1 MKRLLLLSS
10 LMIATSVNY
19 SCKAEPKEQLPNPLL
34 EDYLPTTAEGMRN
47 FDPVDGVPKFDLIK
61 AEHYAPA
68 FEEAMAM
75 HNDEID
81 AIVDNSAEPTFE
93 NTIVALDRAG
103 IKLSE
108 ISLIFGMLSS
118 SDLDDEMQEV
128 QNEMMPRLEEHYN
141 AIMLNT
147 KLFKRV
153 KAVYDKREELK
164 LDAVDMRLLEKTYN
178 DFVRS
183 GALLEGE
190 AKERL
195 MAINAELALLNIRFG
210 NNLLADNGAFELLL
224 SESQVSD
231 LPEGVRNQAKEAA
244 QAADKSGYLFTLDKP
259 SMLPF
264 LTYSSDRELRR
275 KLYDGYLMRGNNG
288 DENDN
293 KAIIADM
300 VRLRI
305 EKANLLG
312 YKSYAHYVTD
322 DQMAGTPE
330 AVYALLEEIY
340 EPALASAKEELAAM
354 NELFQQDHPG
364 ETFEKSDWWYYA
376 EKVRKQKYQLD
387 EEAIRPYFSL
397 DNVRRGMFYLA
408 NRLYGITFR
417 PIAVARYHSECSVF
431 EVLDK
436 DNTHL
441 GILYID
447 PHPRKSKSGGAWCG
461 NFTEQLYIDGVRKAP
476 VVGIV
481 CNFTPPVGDTP
492 SLLTFDE
499 AETMFHEF
507 GHALHCLFADVKYRS
522 LAEVEGDFVELPS
535 QIMEN
540 WAFEPEILRNY
551 AVHYQT
557 GEVIPDNL
565 IKRIQNAALFNQG
578 FTTLEL
584 TAAALIDMD
593 IHSLEVF
600 PENFDVVAFEKY
612 NLATRRGLI
621 PEVEPRYRYT
631 YFAHIFN
638 GGYSS
643 GYYFYLWA
651 EVLDKDAFAAF
662 KERRDICDPTLA
674 SVLRYDLLAQG
685 GQRPGMDMYR
695 TFRGAEPNKE
705 PMLRA
710 RGLWTE
716 PIVVDSTEMDN
727 APEVILPERP
737 ERPTP
742 IKRPGDKEKPSKDKG
757 AKESRKEGRETA
769 KPEIAKPENLKPKA
783 GKPDSAKRAAMP
795 IQGAPIQ
802 PKKAER
808 E

>member
-10 LMIATSVNY
+10 LMFVTAMTN
-19 SCKAEPKEQLPNPLL
+19 SCKAEPSKEEEAGNPLL
-34 EDYLPTTAEGMRN
+34 EDYLPTTAEGMRD
-47 FDPVDGVPKFDLIK
+47 FDPVDGVPKFDEIEASHFK
-61 AEHYAPA
+61 PA
-68 FEEAMAM
+68 FEAAMEM
-75 HNDEID
+75 HNEEIE
-81 AIVDNSAEPTFE
+81 AIVDNDDEPTFE

-103 IKLSE
+103 IKLGE

-141 AIMLNT
+141 AIMLNDA
-147 KLFKRV
+147 LFQRV
-153 KAVYDKREELK
+153 KYVYDKRHTLS
-164 LDAVDMRLLEKTYN
+164 LDAIDMRLLEKTYN

-183 GALLEGE
+183 GALLQG
-190 AKERL
+190 ADKERL
-195 MAINAELALLNIRFG
+195 MAINAELASLTIRFG
-210 NNLLADNGAFELLL
+210 NNLLAENARFEMLL

-231 LPEGVRNQAKEAA
+231 LPESVRNQAKEAA
-244 QAADKSGYLFTLDKP
+244 EAASKSGYLFTLDKP
-259 SMLPF
+259 SMIPF
-264 LTYSSDRELRR
+264 LTYSSNRDLRR
-275 KLYDGYLMRGNNG
+275 EIYNGYLMRCNNN
-288 DENDN
+288 DEYDN
-293 KAIIADM
+293 KAIIEAM
-300 VRLRI
+300 VELRI
-305 EKANLLG
+305 EKAHLLG

-330 AVYALLEEIY
+330 AVYTLLEEIY
-340 EPALASAKEELAAM
+340 EPALASAKEELKAM
-354 NELFQQDHPG
+354 NELFLKDYPG
-364 ETFEKSDWWYYA
+364 EKFEKSDWWYYA

-387 EEAIRPYFSL
+387 EEAVRPYLSL

-417 PIAVARYHSECSVF
+417 PIAVPRYHPECSVF

-436 DNTHL
+436 DDSHI

-447 PHPRKSKSGGAWCG
+447 PYPRKSKSGGAWCG

-507 GHALHCLFADVKYRS
+507 GHALHFLFADVKYRG
-522 LAEVEGDFVELPS
+522 LTEVEGDFVELPS

-540 WAFEPEILRNY
+540 WAFEPEIMRNY
-551 AVHYQT
+551 AIHYQT

-565 IKRIQNAALFNQG
+565 INRIQKAALFNQG

-593 IHSLEVF
+593 IHSLETF
-600 PENFDVVAFEKY
+600 PVNFDVEAFETY

-621 PEVEPRYRYT
+621 PEIEPRYRYT

-638 GGYSS
+638 GGYSA

-662 KERRDICDPTLA
+662 KERRDVCDSQLA
-674 SVLRYDLLAQG
+674 SVFRYELLAQG
-685 GQRPGMDMYR
+685 GQKPGMEMYR

-710 RGLWTE
+710 RGLWKE
-716 PIVVDSTEMDN
+716 PVVVEPVGDSIPNDGATGPMRGAEVHHEQRPGRAIQPMRPTEMN
-727 APEVILPERP
+727 
-737 ERPTP
+737 
-742 IKRPGDKEKPSKDKG
+742 SH
-757 AKESRKEGRETA
+757 
-769 KPEIAKPENLKPKA
+769 
-783 GKPDSAKRAAMP
+783 
-795 IQGAPIQ
+795 GAP
-802 PKKAER
+802 KKINGVKRDTKSSDANSN
-808 E
+808 